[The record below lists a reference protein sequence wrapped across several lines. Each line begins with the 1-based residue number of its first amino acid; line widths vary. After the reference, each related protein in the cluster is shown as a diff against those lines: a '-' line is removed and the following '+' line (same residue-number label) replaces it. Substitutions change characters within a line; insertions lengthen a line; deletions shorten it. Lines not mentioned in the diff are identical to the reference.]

1 MPLLYS
7 NLELLLSNM
16 TSRTL
21 VLFQAEGGY
30 CRPQNAPPD
39 LHIKRLNGVTSS
51 KSSAL
56 SRISRLSRRKYIS
69 ETDTTASASVKQ
81 SPQTLTSI
89 NTEHNIARASSACL
103 NAWADFFDLM
113 SYLDATVPA
122 AAPLISGPCKPG
134 EFTWTGAE
142 VYDGVLDEF
151 SEVEDGGSWS
161 RESLL
166 DILSAVE
173 GLGCRMLMGRVSAA
187 WSEVQRYRQELGDQ
201 RWRRMVKSLM
211 VPVSSNTQNLTF
223 TFQPLCAPR

>member
-7 NLELLLSNM
+7 NLELLLPNR
-16 TSRTL
+16 TS
-21 VLFQAEGGY
+21 VLFQAEDRY
-30 CRPQNAPPD
+30 CRLQNVSPD
-39 LHIKRLNGVTSS
+39 LHIMGLNGVTSS
-51 KSSAL
+51 KSSPV

-69 ETDTTASASVKQ
+69 ETDMTSSSKVKQ

-89 NTEHNIARASSACL
+89 NTEHDIGRASSVCL
-103 NAWADFFDLM
+103 NAWTDFFDLM

-122 AAPLISGPCKPG
+122 AVPLISGPCKPG

-151 SEVEDGGSWS
+151 SEVEDGKSWS

-173 GLGCRMLMGRVSAA
+173 GLGCHMLMGRVSAA
-187 WSEVQRYRQELGDQ
+187 WSEVQRYRQEVGDQ
-201 RWRRMVKSLM
+201 RWRRMVESLM
-211 VPVSSNTQNLTF
+211 VPSNRQNLTF
-223 TFQPLCAPR
+223 TFQPVCAPR